1 MLVNPNYIRSDRREM
16 LPFILNRPRTSLEIG
31 CREGLFSLLLK
42 QNLQVTETWGVEID
56 ATPAA
61 EARENLDH
69 FFHGAF
75 PLDDG
80 SLPSEYFDLIVFN
93 DVLEHMYDPWE
104 ALIRG
109 RDLLAPGG
117 QILASIPNVKHK
129 LVLRNLI
136 LHDNFEYTQGGNLDS
151 THIRFFTKSGMIKLF
166 EDTGYAVIRILPSV
180 PIKNLLWR
188 FLAWISPNHLESFY
202 VHQYVLVA
210 TIRKPESV

>member
-42 QNLQVTETWGVEID
+42 NKLKVNETWGVEID
-56 ATPAA
+56 AQSAS
-61 EARENLDH
+61 EATENLDC
-69 FFHGAF
+69 FFHDAF
-75 PLDDG
+75 PLEDG
-80 SLPSEYFDLIVFN
+80 SLPSGYFDLIVFN
-93 DVLEHMYDPWE
+93 DVLEHLYDPWE
-104 ALIRG
+104 ALVRS

-136 LHDNFEYTQGGNLDS
+136 FHDNFEYTQGGNLDS

-166 EDTGYAVIRILPSV
+166 EDTGYAVIRISPSV
-180 PIKNLLWR
+180 PIKNLLWQ
-188 FLAWISPNHLESFY
+188 FLAWLSPNHLESFY
-202 VHQYVLVA
+202 VHQYVLVSEVRGRD
-210 TIRKPESV
+210 TV